1 MKMRNPW
8 LLASFYF
15 LALQQHRL
23 SCKNYANVYNL
34 WKTDCAGQLEKGTAW
49 SENALWGTGL
59 CSSDPGQIWPE
70 GEARGVSLH
79 FTLYLVGKPS
89 DIISLRRAVGW
100 KVENFVREA
109 ADFIEVD
116 SFSFICILHQTAEWD
131 WWLKQ
136 PEALQI
142 VSGWG
147 QQSFCGYTW
156 LQS

>member
-1 MKMRNPW
+1 MKMRNPS

-23 SCKNYANVYNL
+23 SCKNYANVYNI
-34 WKTDCAGQLEKGTAW
+34 WKTDCAGQLGREQ
-49 SENALWGTGL
+49 LGL
-59 CSSDPGQIWPE
+59 KMHHGVLDCVQVILAKFGQRVKLE
-70 GEARGVSLH
+70 GCLFIS
-79 FTLYLVGKPS
+79 LYLVGRPS

-100 KVENFVREA
+100 TVENFVREA

-116 SFSFICILHQTAEWD
+116 SFSFICILHQSAEWD
-131 WWLKQ
+131 WWLKE